1 MAFLIDTNVAI
12 HLRDLEQS
20 IVERVAALDNDVVMS
35 IVTVVELEG
44 GIGLDPES
52 AATRRKLL
60 DEMIE
65 VLPTLTFGKHE
76 AALYGR
82 IVARLGFSRPRIL
95 DRMIAAQAMASGA
108 TLVTMNGPDFKDIEG
123 LQLEIWPS
131 PAGLN

>member
-1 MAFLIDTNVAI
+1 MNKAV
-12 HLRDLEQS
+12 
-20 IVERVAALDNDVVMS
+20 VERVAALSNDVVIS

-44 GIGLDPES
+44 GIGLNPKS
-52 AATRRKLL
+52 AIARRLLL

-65 VLPTLTFGKHE
+65 VLPILTFGESE

-95 DRMIAAQAMASGA
+95 DRMIAAQAMATGA

-123 LQLEIWPS
+123 LQLEIWSS

>member
-12 HLRDLEQS
+12 HLRDLNKAV
-20 IVERVAALDNDVVMS
+20 VERVAALSNDVVIS

-44 GIGLDPES
+44 GIGLNPKS
-52 AATRRKLL
+52 AMARRLLL

-65 VLPTLTFGKHE
+65 VLPILTFGESE

-82 IVARLGFSRPRIL
+82 IVARLCFSRPRIL
-95 DRMIAAQAMASGA
+95 DRMIAAQAMATGA

-123 LQLEIWPS
+123 LQLEIWSS